1 MRVAVIS
8 DIHANL
14 HALTAVLEDVE
25 REGPDRIWCLG
36 DLVGYGPR
44 PNECCRVVQER
55 VQLSLVGNH
64 DLVVIGDVDVGDFNP
79 EASRAASWTKDM
91 LDDESRDYLS
101 SLEPHASSD
110 GVELYHGSPRNAVWE
125 YVLDAEAIQ
134 AAFADSEAPVVLI
147 GHSHVPIVARLAE
160 DEVKAAHAP
169 EGTEGELDGGRLL
182 LNPGSVGQPRDG
194 DPRAAWLL
202 LDLETGRASFRRVEY
217 PLAKTQ
223 AEMRDAGLPE
233 ALAERLAFGI

>member
-1 MRVAVIS
+1 MRAAVIS

-14 HALTAVLEDVE
+14 HALTAVLADVE
-25 REGPDRIWCLG
+25 RERPDAVWCLG

-44 PNECCRVVQER
+44 PNECCRTVR
-55 VQLSLVGNH
+55 ARADLSLVGNH
-64 DLVVIGDVDVGDFNP
+64 DLVVLGSVDVAEFNP
-79 EASRAASWTKDM
+79 EAGRAAAWTQEV
-91 LDDESRDYLS
+91 LDDDSRRFLAG
-101 SLEPHASSD
+101 LQPHAVAD

-134 AAFADSEAPVVLI
+134 AAFSSSEAPVVLI
-147 GHSHVPIVARLAE
+147 GHSHIPIVARLA
-160 DEVKAAHAP
+160 DGDLNAAHAP
-169 EGTEGELDGGRLL
+169 EGTEGELEGGRML

-202 LDLETGRASFRRVEY
+202 LDLDEGRASFRRVEY
-217 PLAKTQ
+217 EVERTQ
-223 AEMRDAGLPE
+223 EEIREAGLPE